1 MEYVQDTVFI
11 SGKKKRTVTVEE
23 IYERIEKGIK
33 KKGPTK
39 EWTSVFDEDK
49 GEIYIYF
56 NDGQSEDFHL
66 SFDKND
72 FECIC
77 KLYLPYDEASST
89 EDMTLL
95 TTLLD
100 ILYRIR
106 TKLNTITVSDDYGL
120 AESYWEGKRY
130 KFKFRELTT
139 EEVLRAERLYNAGYT
154 RHEDF
159 LRAVMAEDM
168 EMDVNEFKTY
178 ENPDISHEMDHGY
191 IQNSLETYIYETSDF
206 GNEGRVS
213 DMLPEFTCDPNKY
226 MFALWTF
233 SHGVAWAFGD
243 GSCLIYDLGA
253 GFEGDI
259 EIKKHY
265 CRIPNE
271 AQVDLLYNNFFAPLY
286 IEEKD
291 SFKRC
296 VLAYRYFLSVYDFCG
311 FKFTGHQRPKLVT
324 EEILERYGMDVGR
337 EYLALYITSEKYIFS
352 GNYSDGYG
360 DRIINNALS
369 RYGKDFM
376 ERYIKDFK
384 RVYEENHRFRLETQ
398 YYADIDSEY
407 VDDTL
412 IE

>member
-1 MEYVQDTVFI
+1 M
-11 SGKKKRTVTVEE
+11 
-23 IYERIEKGIK
+23 
-33 KKGPTK
+33 
-39 EWTSVFDEDK
+39 
-49 GEIYIYF
+49 
-56 NDGQSEDFHL
+56 N
-66 SFDKND
+66 
-72 FECIC
+72 
-77 KLYLPYDEASST
+77 
-89 EDMTLL
+89 
-95 TTLLD
+95 
-100 ILYRIR
+100 
-106 TKLNTITVSDDYGL
+106 
-120 AESYWEGKRY
+120 
-130 KFKFRELTT
+130 
-139 EEVLRAERLYNAGYT
+139 
-154 RHEDF
+154 
-159 LRAVMAEDM
+159 
-168 EMDVNEFKTY
+168 
-178 ENPDISHEMDHGY
+178 HGY

-206 GNEGRVS
+206 ENEGRVS

-286 IEEKD
+286 IKEKD